1 MFMIGA
7 GVYLNGRLVG
17 FHETPKELIQQVKI
31 KRRAG
36 EFPQDMSV
44 AYYEDLNEVYLNA
57 DENRAMRPLIVVE
70 RGKPKLTTE
79 HVKLLKENKMKF
91 SDLVKNGIV
100 EFLDA
105 EEEENSYVAIDESEL
120 TEEHTHLEIHPSL
133 ILGVCSAVSPFPE
146 HNSAPRVPMTSQM
159 MKQALGMYA
168 FNFNLRTDT
177 QSHVMLYPQVPIAQ
191 TKYTKIT
198 GIDNKAAGQ
207 NFVIALMPFYG
218 FNIND
223 AVIINKGAI
232 DRGLARTV
240 YYRTYEAEE
249 RKYPGGQKDR
259 FEKPK
264 QEIQGYRGED
274 AYKYLDDNGIIEPE
288 FYVGAGDV
296 LVGKTSPPRFLEEV
310 SEFGVLEEKRRENA
324 EAIRHGEDG
333 IVDWVMIT
341 EGEGGNR
348 LIKVRTRKSMIP
360 EMGDKLAAR
369 HGQKGVIGLV
379 VDERDMPFTESGIV
393 PDMCVN
399 PHAIP
404 SRMTVGFLLEGL
416 GAKAGSLAGT
426 NVDSTPFDGVTEGEM
441 KEELKKYGFKPN
453 GTECMYDGMTGERI
467 EAQIFTGV
475 IYYQRLRHLVSNKI
489 HARARGPVQILTRQP
504 TEGRGREGGLKFGEM
519 ERDCLIGH
527 GASMTLMER
536 LLEESDKATESVCA
550 NCGMLA
556 VSDQIRKKN
565 FCPVCGESEVY
576 PIEMSYAFKL
586 LLNELKAM
594 CVFPKLKLEDKV

>member
-1 MFMIGA
+1 
-7 GVYLNGRLVG
+7 
-17 FHETPKELIQQVKI
+17 
-31 KRRAG
+31 
-36 EFPQDMSV
+36 
-44 AYYEDLNEVYLNA
+44 
-57 DENRAMRPLIVVE
+57 
-70 RGKPKLTTE
+70 
-79 HVKLLKENKMKF
+79 
-91 SDLVKNGIV
+91 
-100 EFLDA
+100 
-105 EEEENSYVAIDESEL
+105 
-120 TEEHTHLEIHPSL
+120 
-133 ILGVCSAVSPFPE
+133 
-146 HNSAPRVPMTSQM
+146 
-159 MKQALGMYA
+159 
-168 FNFNLRTDT
+168 
-177 QSHVMLYPQVPIAQ
+177 
-191 TKYTKIT
+191 
-198 GIDNKAAGQ
+198 
-207 NFVIALMPFYG
+207 
-218 FNIND
+218 
-223 AVIINKGAI
+223 
-232 DRGLARTV
+232 
-240 YYRTYEAEE
+240 
-249 RKYPGGQKDR
+249 
-259 FEKPK
+259 
-264 QEIQGYRGED
+264 
-274 AYKYLDDNGIIEPE
+274 
-288 FYVGAGDV
+288 
-296 LVGKTSPPRFLEEV
+296 
-310 SEFGVLEEKRRENA
+310 
-324 EAIRHGEDG
+324 
-333 IVDWVMIT
+333 
-341 EGEGGNR
+341 
-348 LIKVRTRKSMIP
+348 
-360 EMGDKLAAR
+360 MGDKLAAR